1 MKTYETIKRT
11 ETGVQIITEMEGD
24 NFYKKEVQYITD
36 LNTLSPEDQKYIQSR
51 LLKQSPPNKTIDKYN
66 NLIQQIDEKLSY
78 LGGKYYEMSNELM
91 DIERQC
97 ERLERRRDNTQSIIN
112 G

>member
-1 MKTYETIKRT
+1 M
-11 ETGVQIITEMEGD
+11 
-24 NFYKKEVQYITD
+24 
-36 LNTLSPEDQKYIQSR
+36 
-51 LLKQSPPNKTIDKYN
+51 
-66 NLIQQIDEKLSY
+66 IQQIDEKLSY
-78 LGGKYYEMSNELM
+78 LGGKYYEMSNELL